1 MQADEGHTRVFSII
15 ISEKGGAERREAF
28 DKNEINVGRVQGN
41 DLMLPKGNVS
51 KHHAR
56 LLFRDGR
63 FIVTDLKSTNGTY
76 VNGRKIAQATIVRE
90 GDKIYIGDFVLRLE
104 TNGASA
110 NPEAAANEEDSI
122 RTVARDNARPAPAPA
137 PPAVTL
143 KAPTHPP
150 GAPLPRPQVNNV
162 SNAPSPGMQ
171 GGSVPPPPLAPP
183 PQPMAPPPQP
193 GGSMAPPPGQFNI
206 DANDP
211 DDSSPMHRRNPSAAP
226 PPAAP
231 GPRPMTMPLN
241 QQMPPIIGTRVPTAP
256 PGGIAISPAP
266 QPIVPAPPPP
276 QPIAAAPMPQPMPAP
291 LPPPPQAPPPQ
302 PMAPPVAMSPAPQ
315 PLGPPPFGPPPGGPP
330 PLGPPPGGP
339 PPMAGPPPQQHTSAP
354 PGRATS
360 PPRARVEPPAQAARR
375 LAMAMLIDRIGDAV
389 DLALLGDTSVV
400 PEALAQQIERAARE
414 QAQAMRDE
422 GEAPQDVDLDAVVRE
437 AHRELVGLGAFTPLL
452 DDDEVSEIHVVR
464 FDQVFTVRN
473 GQTLNEG
480 LGFSNDEALER
491 IVRRLAQTS
500 GEAWAPGDLVIERR
514 LPRAT
519 MVAVCP
525 PASHGHVVSIKKRHR
540 IESTLEDLVRANS
553 LSKQMAQFL
562 EACVGAKANV
572 LVSGNAP
579 LTMIAA
585 LAAVANGERLAV
597 VQDIEEISVPNAH
610 VVALAA
616 GEASVRAASKLR
628 ADRLVVTHLAGGSAA
643 AVMDAMVEGHDGVV
657 AALAAPTLRQG
668 LSRLVAQLVMNRP
681 GLGLEAMR
689 DVVGEAFD
697 LAVEVSALG
706 DGRLRVMRIAELGG
720 ADAKGIVSRDIFV
733 FNPDASGE
741 GSFGATGV
749 VPRIANDLAARGTKL
764 DGTMF
769 KRGGR

>member
-1 MQADEGHTRVFSII
+1 MFSII

-110 NPEAAANEEDSI
+110 NPEAAAGEEDSI
-122 RTVARDNARPAPAPA
+122 RTVARDNAQRPVPN

-162 SNAPSPGMQ
+162 SNAPSPNAQ
-171 GGSVPPPPLAPP
+171 GPSVPPPPLAPP
-183 PQPMAPPPQP
+183 PLAPPPQGA
-193 GGSMAPPPGQFNI
+193 GGSVAPPNNAFHLEG
-206 DANDP
+206 NDP
-211 DDSSPMHRRNPSAAP
+211 DDSSPMHRRQPSIAP
-226 PPAAP
+226 PGAPAQ
-231 GPRPMTMPLN
+231 RPMTMPLN
-241 QQMPPIIGTRVPTAP
+241 QQMPQIMGTRVPTAP
-256 PGGIAISPAP
+256 PAGIQISA
-266 QPIVPAPPPP
+266 PPP
-276 QPIAAAPMPQPMPAP
+276 QPVPMAPAAPPPMPLPQPLPMAPAPVPQPMPAPAP
-291 LPPPPQAPPPQ
+291 LPPPPGPLPQALPNLGPPAGPPPI
-302 PMAPPVAMSPAPQ
+302 AMSPAPQ
-315 PLGPPPFGPPPGGPP
+315 PVAPP
-330 PLGPPPGGP
+330 PL
-339 PPMAGPPPQQHTSAP
+339 APPPQPAAPPPLQAVAQTSP
-354 PGRATS
+354 PGRNTSS
-360 PPRARVEPPAQAARR
+360 PPRAPRIEPPAQAARR

-389 DLALLGDTSVV
+389 ELSLLGNTSVV

-422 GEAPQDVDLDAVVRE
+422 GEAPQDVDLDAVVRD

-452 DDDEVSEIHVVR
+452 DDEEVSEIHVVR

-473 GQTLNEG
+473 GITSNEG

-500 GEAWAPGDLVIERR
+500 GEPWKQGDFVIERR

-519 MVAVCP
+519 MVAVSP
-525 PASHGHVVSIKKRHR
+525 PASQAHIVSIKKRR
-540 IESTLEDLVRANS
+540 RVESTFEEMVRNNS
-553 LSKQMAQFL
+553 MSRAMAQFL
-562 EACVGAKANV
+562 EACLGAKANV
-572 LVSGNAP
+572 LVSGNGP
-579 LTMIAA
+579 LPMLSA
-585 LAAVANGERLAV
+585 LAAVANGERIAI
-597 VQDIEEISVPNAH
+597 VQDVEEISVPNAH
-610 VVALAA
+610 VVSLST
-616 GEASVRAASKLR
+616 GEGSIRAAAKLR
-628 ADRLVVTHLAGGSAA
+628 ADRLVVTQLGGGSAG
-643 AVMDAMVEGHDGVV
+643 AVMDAMVEGHDGVI
-657 AALAAPTLRQG
+657 AALSAPTLRQG
-668 LSRLVAQLVMNRP
+668 LSRLVAQLVMQRP

-697 LAVEVSALG
+697 LAIEVSVLG
-706 DGRLRVMRIAELGG
+706 DGRVRVARIAELGG

-733 FNPDASGE
+733 FNADGSGE
-741 GSFGATGV
+741 GSFSATGV

-764 DGTMF
+764 DGAMF